1 MMERKKEGVNK
12 FVFGFLLFAI
22 NFRDYFL
29 ACVVLVSSRNVEG
42 VCFPTSCFRYWLYSC
57 ISCIVKN
64 GWFVFLYFK
73 MIDFP
78 RNTFQKDPTSNMLMN
93 SNSSYSKNQVTRIAR
108 FHNFEFEQSLI
119 GYIYERHF
127 CCNQLFLIFIF
138 LLKFKCMVIFRIF
151 RPGQALGR
159 SNLRLI
165 CFFCK
170 NRTRPLP
177 TEKFEKKRRRSTSS
191 IHAHS

>member
-1 MMERKKEGVNK
+1 M
-12 FVFGFLLFAI
+12 
-22 NFRDYFL
+22 
-29 ACVVLVSSRNVEG
+29 ACVVLLSLLSSRNVEG
-42 VCFPTSCFRYWLYSC
+42 VIFPTSCLDIGY
-57 ISCIVKN
+57 ICIVRMI
-64 GWFVFLYFK
+64 GLSFLYFK

-78 RNTFQKDPTSNMLMN
+78 RNAFQHDPTSNILMN
-93 SNSSYSKNQVTRIAR
+93 SNCHYSNAR

-119 GYIYERHF
+119 GYICERHF
-127 CCNQLFLIFIF
+127 CCNQLFLIFRIF
-138 LLKFKCMVIFRIF
+138 RILLKFEFMAIFRIC

-177 TEKFEKKRRRSTSS
+177 TEIREKKHRRSTSS
-191 IHAHS
+191 RIRRLGRTKGLR